1 LLNKTNLGVTILMAL
16 FSSAGASGNGQE
28 SLKNGEL
35 ILANKT
41 RGLIILEWIKDWV
54 KFYQGGDRRS
64 FIYALIQLHNIKG
77 YSHDKMMQK
86 IKYQSTKLVDCTNT
100 KTYLALL
107 EEIYNFKERGKKL
120 RFF

>member
-1 LLNKTNLGVTILMAL
+1 METLRNGNLKLPYK
-16 FSSAGASGNGQE
+16 S
-28 SLKNGEL
+28 
-35 ILANKT
+35 
-41 RGLIILEWIKDWV
+41 RGITVLQWIKDWQ
-54 KFYQGGDRRS
+54 KYYPGADRRT
-64 FIYALIQLHNIKG
+64 FAIALVLIYNIKG

-107 EEIYNFKERGKKL
+107 EEIYNYKERGEKL